1 MSIFEYT
8 FMRHALIAAALIAL
22 IAPCIGVV
30 IVLKRLSGI
39 GEATSHSAL
48 GGIAFGMAFGINPVV
63 SAIIFSVFAALG
75 IEGFRRRFSKYSEIS
90 ASVVMSA
97 GIGLT
102 ALFSGFIKS
111 GNANLNSFMFGSIV
125 AVSDFELGI
134 TIGLCA
140 IIVCASV
147 MLYKE
152 LFYITFDEEAAFL
165 SGMPV
170 RKINFVFMIL
180 TAMTV
185 AVASRIVGA
194 LMISSLIVI
203 PVACSMMVAKSYK
216 QTLIYA
222 ILFSEI
228 FTLLGLILSFYF
240 DLRPGGIIVILGVV
254 ILMILVIK
262 NSFHE

>member
-1 MSIFEYT
+1 MSIFEYA
-8 FMRHALIAAALIAL
+8 FMRHAIIAAALIAL

-75 IEGFRRRFSKYSEIS
+75 IEGFRRRFSKYSEIAS
-90 ASVVMSA
+90 SVVMSA

-102 ALFSGFIKS
+102 ALFSGFIKN

-125 AVSDFELGI
+125 AVSDFELAI
-134 TIGLCA
+134 TIGLC
-140 IIVCASV
+140 IVIVCASV

-165 SGMPV
+165 SGIPV

-203 PVACSMMVAKSYK
+203 PVACSMILAKSYK
-216 QTLIYA
+216 QTLVYA
-222 ILFSEI
+222 IIFSEF
-228 FTLLGLILSFYF
+228 FTLSGLILSFYF
-240 DLRPGGIIVILGVV
+240 DLRPGGIIVILGVAV
-254 ILMILVIK
+254 LMIMVIK
-262 NSFHE
+262 SSFKK

>member
-63 SAIIFSVFAALG
+63 SALIFSVFAALG

-134 TIGLCA
+134 TIGLCV

-185 AVASRIVGA
+185 AVASKIVGA

-203 PVACSMMVAKSYK
+203 PVACSMIVAKSYK

-228 FTLLGLILSFYF
+228 FTLFGLILSFYF

-254 ILMILVIK
+254 VLMIMVIGS
-262 NSFHE
+262 SFKK